1 MADDHKSDPNWA
13 NRAWEYHHTSDGMLH
28 TRVNAMLVCQSFLIA
43 AYVTLSLNSSLRY
56 GTMLGIA
63 IIVLAA
69 TITVMFLI
77 ANIRTVR
84 GITFL
89 KRQIVSEPNHL
100 YKAYLDTVNPRW
112 QKGAGASQ
120 TLAVQ
125 LPIALLIFWV
135 VAAIHLVLT
144 LVPSEATQ

>member
-1 MADDHKSDPNWA
+1 VEDKHKADPNWA

-28 TRVNAMLVCQSFLIA
+28 TRVSAMLVCQSFMIA
-43 AYVTLSLNSSLRY
+43 AYVTLSLYPSLRY
-56 GTMLGIA
+56 GTMLGVA
-63 IIVLAA
+63 IIILAA
-69 TITVMFLI
+69 TITIMFLV

-89 KRQIVSEPNHL
+89 KRQIVAEPNHL
-100 YKAYLDTVNPRW
+100 YKAYLDAVNPRW
-112 QKGAGASQ
+112 QKGAGGSQ

-125 LPIALLIFWV
+125 LPIALLVFWI

-144 LVPSEATQ
+144 LFPAKATP

>member
-1 MADDHKSDPNWA
+1 VDEHKSDPKWA
-13 NRAWEYHHTSDGMLH
+13 DRAWDYHHTSDGMLH

-43 AYVTLSLNSSLRY
+43 AYVTLSLNPNLRY
-56 GTMLGIA
+56 GTMLGVA
-63 IIVLAA
+63 IIALAA

-100 YKAYLDTVNPRW
+100 YKAYLHTVNPRW
-112 QKGAGASQ
+112 DRGAGGSQ

-125 LPIALLIFWV
+125 LPIALLVFWV
-135 VAAIHLVLT
+135 VAAIHLALT
-144 LVPSEATQ
+144 FTPVEATP